1 MRLDDITI
9 VLSRPSEPG
18 NAGAVCRGMKNMGL
32 RRLRTVA
39 AELDLQEGGRE
50 TLLARAIHA
59 ADVWE
64 QAEHF
69 ATLEAALADCAISV
83 GTTRR
88 RGRRRKLSTLSP
100 RELAE
105 FLKART
111 GRAALVFGNER
122 TGLNGEELA
131 LCNMASH
138 ISVSRECPSIN
149 LSHAV
154 QIYTYELYRA
164 MAETGAPRGVDM
176 SGGLGGKTGPLEVPG
191 QWVPMAKNE
200 IDILVTGISTALASI
215 GFYRR
220 PGRTR
225 QERFLRDLIAR
236 AGLSLNEGRYLK
248 TIIVKAGRLG
258 ALQPGIY
265 PDPKENPAGAF
276 LT

>member
-1 MRLDDITI
+1 MRLKDITI
-9 VLSRPSEPG
+9 VLTRPSEPG

-32 RRLRTVA
+32 RRLRIAA
-39 AELDLQEGGRE
+39 AELDLQDGTNRE

-69 ATLEAALADCAISV
+69 ATLEAALADCTISV

-88 RGRRRKLSTLSP
+88 RGRRRKFSTLSP
-100 RELAE
+100 WELAE
-105 FLKART
+105 FLKARQ

-154 QIYTYELYRA
+154 QIYAYELYRA
-164 MAETGAPRGVDM
+164 MAETEEHKEADTSDR
-176 SGGLGGKTGPLEVPG
+176 LRGKTASLEVSG
-191 QWVPMAKNE
+191 QWVPMAEKE
-200 IDILVTGISTALASI
+200 IEALVLRISNALASI
-215 GFYRR
+215 GFYRH
-220 PGRTR
+220 PGRTM

-236 AGLSLNEGRYLK
+236 AGLSLSEGRYLQN
-248 TIIVKAGRLG
+248 ILVKAGRLG
-258 ALQPGIY
+258 ASQPGIC
-265 PDPKENPAGAF
+265 PDP
-276 LT
+276 